1 LRSLRLVGDD
11 VREKA
16 RRQTQ
21 AANSE
26 VIAR

>member
-21 AANSE
+21 ASNAE